1 MALKKVNAALA
12 LLTIAG
18 MLTHVIYNIYAY
30 MTFFYDPLL
39 KQLTAYPFLIC
50 VCLHALL
57 GIFIV
62 VTQGDGTGI
71 KYYKKQNL
79 STIIQRISA
88 ALMLLLLIVHIR
100 MFDLMGYAAGQ
111 GKWWLWWLLV
121 FGEALFF
128 AAVIAHISVSFSKAL
143 ITMGWLDSMEIKKR
157 IDRMAYILGAV
168 IFVLASYVV
177 IKGQIGIFIMAGK

>member
-1 MALKKVNAALA
+1 MVLKKINAALS
-12 LLTIAG
+12 LLTIVG
-18 MLTHVIYNIYAY
+18 MLIHVIYNIYAY
-30 MTFFYDPLL
+30 LTFYYNPLL

-62 VTQGDGTGI
+62 VTQGDGTAI

-121 FGEALFF
+121 FIELLFF

-157 IDRMAYILGAV
+157 IDRTACILGVIIFAV
-168 IFVLASYVV
+168 TSYAV
-177 IKGQIGIFIMAGK
+177 IKGQIGIFILAGK